1 MKVLEIGSKIE
12 FNYNTRRLSGVVIDV
27 LENGYTENDNV
38 YIVDTDFGIY
48 HLDNNY
54 QPYKNI

>member
-12 FNYNTRRLSGVVIDV
+12 FKYNTISLSGVVIDV

-48 HLDNNY
+48 NLDNNY